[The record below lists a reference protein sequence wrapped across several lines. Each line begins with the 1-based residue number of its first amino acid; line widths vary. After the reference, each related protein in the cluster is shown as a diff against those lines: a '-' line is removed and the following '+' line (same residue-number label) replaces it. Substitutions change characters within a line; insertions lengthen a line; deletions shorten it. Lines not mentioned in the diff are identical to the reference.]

1 MNQKKK
7 FSKDDKAYKVD
18 KGQYMSLI
26 GCLMYLII
34 IRSMITFVVSLLSR
48 FMYCA
53 SELHFQATKG
63 IVRYI
68 KGIVNYGIKFS
79 DLQSFMLHGYFDS
92 D

>member
-7 FSKDDKAYKVD
+7 FNKDYEADKVD

-26 GCLMYLII
+26 GCLIYLII
-34 IRSMITFVVSLLSR
+34 IRSIITFVVSLLSQ

-53 SELHFQATKG
+53 SELHFQATKR

-68 KGIVNYGIKFS
+68 EGTVNYGIKFS
-79 DLQSFMLHGYFDS
+79 DL
-92 D
+92 